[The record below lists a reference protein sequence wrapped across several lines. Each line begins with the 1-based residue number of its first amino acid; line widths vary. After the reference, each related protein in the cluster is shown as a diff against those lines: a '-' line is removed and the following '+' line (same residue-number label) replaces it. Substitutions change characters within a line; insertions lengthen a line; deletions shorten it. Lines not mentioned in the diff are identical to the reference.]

1 MIIQKILK
9 TKADYNIAIER
20 TIELFDAQPGGQ
32 DFDELELLLVL
43 VKDYEDK
50 HYQIPVPNP
59 IEAIKYKMEENGLKN
74 KDLIPI
80 IGSEGHVSAVLSGK
94 RNLTLEMARD
104 INEIMGIPAD
114 ILISSNTITEDSV
127 EEQLRKSRARIMRL
141 KDLSIKLR
149 NVNL

>member
-9 TKADYNIAIER
+9 TKADYNTAIER
-20 TIELFDAQPGGQ
+20 TIELFDVQPGNP

-43 VKDYEDK
+43 IKDYEDK

-59 IEAIKYKMEENGLKN
+59 IDAIKYKMEENGLKN

-104 INEIMGIPAD
+104 INEIMGIPAEV
-114 ILISSNTITEDSV
+114 LISSNTIADDSV
-127 EEQLRKSRARIMRL
+127 DEQLRKSRARIMRL
-141 KDLSIKLR
+141 KELSMKLR
-149 NVNL
+149 NFNL